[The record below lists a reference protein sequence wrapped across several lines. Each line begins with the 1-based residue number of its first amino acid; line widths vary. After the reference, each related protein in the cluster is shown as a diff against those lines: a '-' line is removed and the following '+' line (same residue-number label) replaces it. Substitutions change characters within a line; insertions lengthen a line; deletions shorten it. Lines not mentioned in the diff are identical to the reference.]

1 MDPMGYAQVFE
12 PHYDSLRNLWPK
24 HCQGSSRPPSG
35 REGSTEP
42 KMTGWRIVAG
52 LAISIVIVNI
62 YIYYINISKKFGEH
76 RKTPQINSVGQFR
89 FDIKAST
96 CKGKIFCRRNIHL
109 PVIG

>member
-1 MDPMGYAQVFE
+1 VAKALPGEQPAALGAGGLNRTENDWLE
-12 PHYDSLRNLWPK
+12 DS
-24 HCQGSSRPPSG
+24 SG
-35 REGSTEP
+35 VSNFNSNS
-42 KMTGWRIVAG
+42 KY
-52 LAISIVIVNI
+52 I